1 MNTTSC
7 KCEELKSQ
15 LCLVG
20 TRGDAKVYM
29 INVIVLFLVIIIIA
43 MTLYWL
49 LIRKRMSSFS
59 SQQLYLQTGSETQAT
74 ENVVIDGYTFTLAKD
89 RRFK

>member
-1 MNTTSC
+1 MCS
-7 KCEELKSQ
+7 
-15 LCLVG
+15 VG

-43 MTLYWL
+43 TTLYWL

-89 RRFK
+89 RRIK